1 VNGLG
6 KRLRPDAVDKVLL
19 NGIRRSSLVRGGL
32 HSRGK
37 IEVRH
42 GKPAGLHRLAVEAR
56 RVVPTG

>member
-1 VNGLG
+1 MNGLG

-19 NGIRRSSLVRGGL
+19 TEFGEARLVRGGL